1 MEADLTDQTML
12 GQVDGEIGGFERQ
25 VGQEGAQPGRCI
37 AQMIGKRHPSQIAGH
52 LEIVEIAGDGLG
64 VADLW
69 LAQDEAG
76 CVEGN
81 VHAANSSRI
90 CMTRWPASVPALA
103 VSSPTSL
110 KPTLA
115 NTLREPALLSKARDR
130 RAG

>member
-1 MEADLTDQTML
+1 ML
-12 GQVDGEIGGFERQ
+12 ILAKTASWTAIAALA
-25 VGQEGAQPGRCI
+25 GAALGRYWLVPGRPK
-37 AQMIGKRHPSQIAGH
+37 ALPVVAAA
-52 LEIVEIAGDGLG
+52 LAVPLLG

-103 VSSPTSL
+103 VSSPISL